1 MRRQNFRHWLCTL
14 HTGICYIVKG
24 GIYKYTNTTIILLR
38 LPFFVNIFCYVAWQ
52 EWVKIVYTYRVVCQ
66 KLSAPELGPYITYGI
81 LAARDLRGCQQVV
94 QFISDVSLDRAL
106 VEALARRCTAAQLD
120 PCHLLDVVEDAIS
133 G

>member
-1 MRRQNFRHWLCTL
+1 M
-14 HTGICYIVKG
+14 
-24 GIYKYTNTTIILLR
+24 
-38 LPFFVNIFCYVAWQ
+38 
-52 EWVKIVYTYRVVCQ
+52 KIVYTYRVVCQ

-120 PCHLLDVVEDAIS
+120 PCPCWTWSRMPSAGKAFRPQRLRPGARCALLPGVL
-133 G
+133 